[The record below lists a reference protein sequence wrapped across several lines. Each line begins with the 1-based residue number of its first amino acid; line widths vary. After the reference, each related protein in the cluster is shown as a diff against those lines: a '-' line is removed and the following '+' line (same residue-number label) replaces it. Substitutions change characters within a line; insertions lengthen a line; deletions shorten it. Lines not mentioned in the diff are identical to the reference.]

1 MFISILNESK
11 LRNSKNKLNA
21 QINQLMNVPV
31 GNNNLIKVFSMKSL
45 MEKFARVETVK
56 TIKLSKS
63 VCRK

>member
-1 MFISILNESK
+1 MFMSILNESK
-11 LRNSKNKLNA
+11 LRNSNNNLNA